1 MNHRFLVFVVY
12 QSSWKTLSGGGQQ
25 VQGRRVFSLSGAA
38 ADNYHEDH
46 IAARHAAAIARVQSL
61 HMLSLMPCL
70 ENCPEFGSGSVFFCI
85 CILIVELS
93 VVVVT
98 YEGWLLSPG
107 VYFSTSFSRRFVIV
121 TIQSTYLV
129 IIINYIYNIYSIST
143 VYLQQDQCTQHTV
156 NCTVTWPRL
165 CRGLGSSH
173 TCTYHGVKP
182 SIIIIIL

>member
-70 ENCPEFGSGSVFFCI
+70 ENCPEFGSGSDFFCI

-98 YEGWLLSPG
+98 YEELLLSPG
-107 VYFSTSFSRRFVIV
+107 LYFSTSFSRRFVIV

-129 IIINYIYNIYSIST
+129 IIINYIYSIST
-143 VYLQQDQCTQHTV
+143 TRSVYSAYCQLYCYLATSV
-156 NCTVTWPRL
+156 
-165 CRGLGSSH
+165 
-173 TCTYHGVKP
+173 
-182 SIIIIIL
+182 

>member
-38 ADNYHEDH
+38 ADNYHENH

-93 VVVVT
+93 VVVVA
-98 YEGWLLSPG
+98 YEGWLLCPG

-129 IIINYIYNIYSIST
+129 IIINYIYNIYNIYNVST
-143 VYLQQDQCTQHTV
+143 SSVYSAYCQLYCYLATSV
-156 NCTVTWPRL
+156 
-165 CRGLGSSH
+165 
-173 TCTYHGVKP
+173 
-182 SIIIIIL
+182 